1 MEQLE
6 IDKAIT
12 QQSAYRIKQSV
23 KNILKKIDEQGTG
36 LVNIEAFQLLL
47 KSNGVILSEKSFN
60 LLVKLVGSNGNKLNF
75 AKALKY
81 IQPNLDVDEPL
92 MKEWLVG
99 AGVRGLGS

>member
-1 MEQLE
+1 M
-6 IDKAIT
+6 
-12 QQSAYRIKQSV
+12 
-23 KNILKKIDEQGTG
+23 
-36 LVNIEAFQLLL
+36 NIEAFQLLL
-47 KSNGVILSEKSFN
+47 KSNGIILSDKSFN
-60 LLVKLVGSNGNKLNF
+60 LLVKLVGSNGKKLNF